1 MGRDGSSASSASG
14 LTEPSIWGPR
24 LLLRCVL
31 LAQTRDLPLVTQRH
45 DLNPGL
51 APVASLPCAE
61 LCRGWTWRLVGRP
74 RWTPSWR
81 RGCGPEPAGVGTGDT
96 PTRLCPPAREASVPG
111 ARSLAPTVP
120 QQRSWRSSRA
130 RAHGHISEGWANWSN
145 FSRKQ
150 QICIKALET
159 IRPFPSNCTSRNL
172 SSRNKNQGH
181 HQSCHLTVGTA

>member
-111 ARSLAPTVP
+111 AGPWRPRSLSSAPGAPVGPGHMGTFLRVGQTGATSLESSKFVLKLLKQSDLFPVTALPEICP
-120 QQRSWRSSRA
+120 QGTKIRDIIRA
-130 RAHGHISEGWANWSN
+130 V
-145 FSRKQ
+145 
-150 QICIKALET
+150 T
-159 IRPFPSNCTSRNL
+159 
-172 SSRNKNQGH
+172 
-181 HQSCHLTVGTA
+181 